1 MLLRLHSLPR
11 GDEGSVT
18 AELALALPSV
28 ALVLAI
34 TLAGFGL
41 QVERLKLVSAAA
53 TASRALARGESE
65 GEIQNLIAEIAP
77 ESKLKFEYLD
87 NFVCARISQDFK
99 IASLSNFEVDERQ
112 CYRKSGL

>member
-1 MLLRLHSLPR
+1 MLLRLHSCSAA
-11 GDEGSVT
+11 DSGSVT

-28 ALVLAI
+28 ALVLSI

-53 TASRALARGESE
+53 TASRALARGEAES
-65 GEIQNLIAEIAP
+65 EIQNLIAQIAP

-87 NFVCARISQDFK
+87 NFVCTRISQEFE
-99 IASLSNFEVDERQ
+99 IASLSSFEVDERQ
-112 CYRKSGL
+112 CYRKNGL